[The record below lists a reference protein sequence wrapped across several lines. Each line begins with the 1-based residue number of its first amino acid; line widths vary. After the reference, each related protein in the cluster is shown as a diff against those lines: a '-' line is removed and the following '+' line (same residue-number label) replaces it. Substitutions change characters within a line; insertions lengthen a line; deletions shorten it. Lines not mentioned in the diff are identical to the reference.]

1 MVLVIHV
8 DSVGLVL
15 LRKTCRLCVAC
26 EMLIAHEAEM
36 DHLSGGLRSHQLG
49 TREYFVLGTLDVR
62 TWRLGL
68 SGNVT
73 VDEVAGAM
81 ADFKAFMRV
90 DITPR
95 HRSRSD
101 DATG

>member
-1 MVLVIHV
+1 MISALWSRGIP
-8 DSVGLVL
+8 
-15 LRKTCRLCVAC
+15 RCQ
-26 EMLIAHEAEM
+26 HE
-36 DHLSGGLRSHQLG
+36 DV
-49 TREYFVLGTLDVR
+49 VLGTLDAR
-62 TWRLGL
+62 TRRRGL

-90 DITPR
+90 DVTPR

-101 DATG
+101 DATA